1 MSRAHVRRTIHDKRE
16 SFRLKERERGRVFRG
31 REGADDLTNC
41 SRNESSRLALPC
53 AASCVFS
60 SDVSLSRV
68 DHRYMCI
75 YMYVCTQGPA
85 NSMHVPVIWI
95 GLSNCVQPWPR
106 TNSYLVRKQNHVHSI
121 CVIYPA
127 LWLEARLC
135 SSARESIRRCSC
147 LVSFDTVSSMRFVD
161 KRNVCGLTGEMNS
174 NGFVMMLKK
183 WRCYTFYLISI
194 VSLLPSFFSQLK
206 VL

>member
-68 DHRYMCI
+68 DRRYMYI

-106 TNSYLVRKQNHVHSI
+106 TNSYLVRKQNRVHSI

-127 LWLEARLC
+127 LWLEARLY

-147 LVSFDTVSSMRFVD
+147 LVSFDTVSSVHEI
-161 KRNVCGLTGEMNS
+161 CG
-174 NGFVMMLKK
+174 
-183 WRCYTFYLISI
+183 
-194 VSLLPSFFSQLK
+194 
-206 VL
+206 

>member
-68 DHRYMCI
+68 DRRYMYI
-75 YMYVCTQGPA
+75 YVCMYSRSSKLYARSRYLNWIIKLRAALTQDKL
-85 NSMHVPVIWI
+85 
-95 GLSNCVQPWPR
+95 LSR
-106 TNSYLVRKQNHVHSI
+106 T
-121 CVIYPA
+121 
-127 LWLEARLC
+127 
-135 SSARESIRRCSC
+135 
-147 LVSFDTVSSMRFVD
+147 
-161 KRNVCGLTGEMNS
+161 
-174 NGFVMMLKK
+174 
-183 WRCYTFYLISI
+183 
-194 VSLLPSFFSQLK
+194 
-206 VL
+206 